1 MRISD
6 KMTQTQLL
14 SNLQK
19 NRTEMAD
26 LQNQAST
33 MKRITKPS
41 DDPTASARVL
51 TARTEERG
59 AQQFI
64 KNISN
69 ARSFL
74 EITDQSLSELS
85 ETLVRAKELA
95 LNQASDASASADT
108 RRVVAT
114 EVEQLYN
121 QTVQIGNRKL
131 ADRYIFGGY
140 RTNQAP
146 FDNKGEYLGDR
157 GDIKVQ
163 INKDAFL
170 AMNVSG
176 DKIFHG
182 VGVSADGGIRTD
194 NRVPKNTAELKDL
207 KEENRL
213 REKEVEELN
222 SEAMNLRNL
231 SSEKAAEVKPS
242 VEANGVNILRVLK
255 DFEIALRVNDK
266 AEVQRAIEGIDAALS
281 QVISARA
288 SVGSRIGSLNAAQDS
303 LQKSVVE
310 SKMTASQLED
320 ADLFQVV
327 SDMNRTESTLKATM
341 ETSGKVANLSLL
353 DFLR

>member
-19 NRTEMAD
+19 NRTEMTD
-26 LQNQAST
+26 LQNQAAT

-59 AQQFI
+59 AQQYI

-85 ETLVRAKELA
+85 EALVRAKELA
-95 LNQASDASASADT
+95 LNQANDASASGDT
-108 RRVVAT
+108 RKVVAT
-114 EVEQLYN
+114 EVEQLHN
-121 QTVQIGNRKL
+121 QAVQIGNRKL
-131 ADRYIFGGY
+131 ADRYIFAGY
-140 RTNQAP
+140 KTNQAP
-146 FDNKGEYLGDR
+146 FDNKGEYAGDQN
-157 GDIKVQ
+157 DIKVQ
-163 INKDAFL
+163 INKDAFV
-170 AMNVSG
+170 AINVSG
-176 DKIFHG
+176 DKVFHG
-182 VGVSADGGIRTD
+182 IGISPDGGLRTD
-194 NRVPKNTAELKDL
+194 NRVPKNTSELNDL
-207 KEENRL
+207 KQENLNRNNDLEDKESEEAPL
-213 REKEVEELN
+213 RGLASGKASDV
-222 SEAMNLRNL
+222 
-231 SSEKAAEVKPS
+231 KAAPD
-242 VEANGVNILRVLK
+242 ANGVNILRILK

-266 AEVQRAIEGIDAALS
+266 SEIQRSIEGIDAALA

-327 SDMNRTESTLKATM
+327 SDMNKTESTLKATM